1 MGSRRTRHLT
11 MLLLGRHVYQLV
23 RYLSSYLAH
32 SVRSGM
38 VLLCHEKVT
47 HGTTNRETTSLRWLA
62 LWTWHKNMP
71 RFGVLA
77 KRPNSASLLCQ
88 KKNAIFDELW
98 MEAHEHDRFHR
109 VRVAFDDHWL
119 LVVGML
125 RFSWQQTSRRGGRGV
140 PIDFFV
146 RNRRT

>member
-1 MGSRRTRHLT
+1 MCTNLSDTYLVTLHTQYVAAWFCCVMRKSHMAQPTGRRLRYDGWLCGLGTRACRGLECWQKGQT
-11 MLLLGRHVYQLV
+11 LLVCF
-23 RYLSSYLAH
+23 A
-32 SVRSGM
+32 
-38 VLLCHEKVT
+38 
-47 HGTTNRETTSLRWLA
+47 
-62 LWTWHKNMP
+62 
-71 RFGVLA
+71 
-77 KRPNSASLLCQ
+77 

-125 RFSWQQTSRRGGRGV
+125 RFSWQQTSRRGGCGV